1 MERDGFD
8 ITTHSE
14 PCPADYMADLEDDG
28 LTEAQRLQLVEAL
41 FQIMKSF
48 VLMGYGMEPVN
59 KLIEEF
65 QNCANTRADL
75 LEFEDDDE
83 SDGHD

>member
-1 MERDGFD
+1 MPSD
-8 ITTHSE
+8 
-14 PCPADYMADLEDDG
+14 MADLEDDG
-28 LTEAQRLQLVEAL
+28 LTEAQRLQLVEVL

-59 KLIEEF
+59 KLIEDF
-65 QNCANTRADL
+65 QNCANAEANL

-83 SDGHD
+83 SNGHD

>member
-1 MERDGFD
+1 MEREGLD
-8 ITTHSE
+8 IITHGE
-14 PCPADYMADLEDDG
+14 PRPADYVADIEDAS
-28 LTEAQRLQLVEAL
+28 LTEAQRLQLVEVL
-41 FQIMKSF
+41 FEIMKSF

-65 QNCANTRADL
+65 QNRANSRADL